1 MRFGNFDCYTSIMD
15 AVCVIDFGSQ
25 YAHLI
30 ANRIRRLGVYAEI
43 ILPET
48 PVNKLAKYKGIIL
61 SGGPSSVYEVGAP
74 SIDKKIFSLGV
85 PILGICYG
93 HQLIAHLLGGKV
105 VSGVTKEYGLARIEI
120 LKKIAIFEGIRDH
133 TQVWMSHGD
142 TVSGLPPGF
151 IRLAKTDDCEIAAAV
166 NLEKKIFST
175 QFHVEVIHTPEG
187 LKMLDNFLNI
197 CRVKREWNMEKFLE
211 RKVAGI
217 TRALNNRKVFLLASG
232 GVDSTVA
239 YVLLSKALG
248 TDKVFGLLVDTG
260 FLRKNEAQKIKKTL
274 NKIGV
279 KNFHIFPAKQ
289 KFIKALKDVL
299 HPEEKRRIIGDL
311 FLEIQAQ
318 AVRKFKLNPEHWIL
332 GQGTIYPDT
341 IESAGTKHANKI
353 KTHHNRV
360 PEILKLIQQGKVI
373 EPLAELY
380 KDEVRELGKRLG
392 LPDEIVWKH
401 PFPGPGLAVRML
413 CADSEKFSEQA
424 RESEN
429 EITRFLVPYGLSS
442 KILPIQSVGVQ
453 GDCRTYRNPIVV
465 WGKTHDFDTLERI
478 STALTNRFSAINRVC
493 LLVTP
498 DILES
503 AEILPSTLTAKRI
516 DLLHDLDDIVMN
528 FIKKQGIERD
538 IWQFPTILLP
548 LMVNGVKREAVMLR
562 PVCSEE
568 AMTANFYK
576 MNGNLLKKLANK
588 LKTKTSAVFYD
599 ITNKPPGTIEW
610 E

>member
-1 MRFGNFDCYTSIMD
+1 MD

-43 ILPET
+43 VLPET
-48 PVNKLAKYKGIIL
+48 PINKLTKYKGIIL
-61 SGGPSSVYEVGAP
+61 SGGPSSVYELGAP
-74 SIDKKIFSLGV
+74 TIDKKIFSLGV
-85 PILGICYG
+85 PIFGICYG

-105 VSGVTKEYGLARIEI
+105 SPGKTKEYGLAR
-120 LKKIAIFEGIRDH
+120 LHVLQKTAIFEGVREH

-142 TVSGLPPGF
+142 TVSYLPPGF
-151 IRLAKTDDCEIAAAV
+151 IKLAKTDDCEIAAAA

-187 LKMLDNFLNI
+187 LKILDNFLNI
-197 CRVKREWNMEKFLE
+197 CRVKHEWNMEKFLV
-211 RKVAGI
+211 RKMKDI
-217 TRALNNRKVFLLASG
+217 TRALNDRKVFLMASG

-248 TDKVFGLLVDTG
+248 TNKVFGLLVDTG

-274 NKIGV
+274 NKVGV

-289 KFIKALKDVL
+289 KFLKALKGISR
-299 HPEEKRRIIGDL
+299 PEEKRRIIGDL

-318 AVRKFKLNPEHWIL
+318 AVRKLKLNPEHWVL

-341 IESAGTKHANKI
+341 IESAGTKHADKI

-360 PEILKLIQQGKVI
+360 PEILRLIQQGRVI

-380 KDEVRELGKRLG
+380 IDEVRELGKRLG
-392 LPDEIVWKH
+392 LPDEIIWKH

-413 CADSEKFSEQA
+413 CTDSEKFSEQA
-424 RESEN
+424 KESED
-429 EITRFLVPYGLSS
+429 EITKFLMPYGLSS

-453 GDCRTYRNPIVV
+453 GDCRTYRNPLAL
-465 WGKTHDFDTLERI
+465 WGKMHDFDMLERI

-493 LLVTP
+493 LLVMP
-498 DILES
+498 DILKNIKIIP
-503 AEILPSTLTAKRI
+503 ATLTAKRI

-528 FIKKQGIERD
+528 FI
-538 IWQFPTILLP
+538 
-548 LMVNGVKREAVMLR
+548 
-562 PVCSEE
+562 
-568 AMTANFYK
+568 
-576 MNGNLLKKLANK
+576 
-588 LKTKTSAVFYD
+588 
-599 ITNKPPGTIEW
+599 
-610 E
+610 